1 MSSHSSSHDA
11 RGGHRPGDHD
21 PARAPVEP
29 ESDRYEYRH
38 LTLPRGTTRGQARA
52 LLTEQAD
59 TGRWELSRVRLFV
72 GGARQVSLRRRIIRV
87 RRTT

>member
-1 MSSHSSSHDA
+1 MSPHSSSHDA
-11 RGGHRPGDHD
+11 RHGRAADGPH

-52 LLTEQAD
+52 MLTEQAD

-87 RRTT
+87 RRTA